1 MSFEFVN
8 VNLGRA
14 RPEVPS
20 VQQPRATQPG
30 ALMLSLLGVGE
41 AEEVEDVVEEA
52 VVVLDVAAA
61 VVVEEVVEDVA
72 TTVELVVVED
82 VAAAPIFWN
91 TFNRLLPPHT
101 SVALPEQ
108 AMLLLYQFS
117 PARSCFH
124 SRHTM
129 QKHP

>member
-1 MSFEFVN
+1 MK

-30 ALMLSLLGVGE
+30 ALMLSLFGVGE
-41 AEEVEDVVEEA
+41 AEGVEDVVEEV

-61 VVVEEVVEDVA
+61 VVVEEVVEEEA
-72 TTVELVVVED
+72 TSVGLVLVED

-91 TFNRLLPPHT
+91 TFNRLFPPHT

-108 AMLLLYQFS
+108 AMLLLCQLPPS
-117 PARSCFH
+117 RSCLH
-124 SRHTM
+124 AKHTM
-129 QKHP
+129 QKRP